1 MTAGR
6 EGWHRVRE
14 ERRRGPGPR
23 AVKQGERRKIE
34 KKKQAGYQTAKG
46 MMRTD
51 DGEVV

>member
-34 KKKQAGYQTAKG
+34 KKQAGHQTAKG

-51 DGEVV
+51 NGKVV